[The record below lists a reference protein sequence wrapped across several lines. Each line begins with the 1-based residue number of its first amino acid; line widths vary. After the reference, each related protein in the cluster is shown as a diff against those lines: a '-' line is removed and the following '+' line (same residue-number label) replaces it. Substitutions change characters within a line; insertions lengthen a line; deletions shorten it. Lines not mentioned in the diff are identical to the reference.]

1 MKKILISSLVVLSL
15 SGCGDNKVEAKK
27 VVVDKNVT
35 AKIVPQTQKKEVA
48 KPFNPTLELK
58 KSKKESELLSKTY
71 LIFKDGAKI
80 APEGKPM
87 LIVFGQSNDPYTTK
101 LQEDIV
107 NNNKLAKSIKD
118 NLTPF
123 YINASENKM
132 HKFMHNNELMDV
144 DTKTLVSIYGIHS
157 TPTLIFIDESGKSIF
172 AVPGYMPPKQF
183 LATIDFVKEKK
194 YLGKDRKKGE
204 VYEALR
210 EYYISKGIKVK
221 KAKK

>member
-1 MKKILISSLVVLSL
+1 MKKILLSFIVAISLTA
-15 SGCGDNKVEAKK
+15 CGDNSTEAKL
-27 VVVDKNVT
+27 VSVDKNVT
-35 AKIVPQTQKKEVA
+35 KNIVPKVKESKP
-48 KPFNPTLELK
+48 KPFNPTLEK
-58 KSKKESELLSKTY
+58 AKAKKESELLAKTY
-71 LIFKDGAKI
+71 IIFKDGAKI

-87 LIVFGQSNDPYTTK
+87 LIVFGQSNDPYTIK
-101 LQEDIV
+101 MQEDITS
-107 NNNKLAKSIKD
+107 NNKLAKSIKD
-118 NLTPF
+118 NLTPI
-123 YINASENKM
+123 YINASENKV

-144 DTKTLVSIYGIHS
+144 DTKTLVSIYGVHS
-157 TPTLIFIDESGKSIF
+157 TPTLIFIDENGKSIF

-210 EYYISKGIKVK
+210 EYYISHGIEVK

>member
-1 MKKILISSLVVLSL
+1 MQKIILSAVVAMLFI
-15 SGCGDNKVEAKK
+15 GCGNSSDEAKL
-27 VVVDKNVT
+27 VSIDKNIT
-35 AKIVPQTQKKEVA
+35 ADIAPKAKKEA
-48 KPFNPTLELK
+48 PKAFNPTLEK
-58 KSKKESELLSKTY
+58 ERVKKESELLAKTY
-71 LIFKDGAKI
+71 IIFKDGAKI

-87 LIVFGQSNDPYTTK
+87 LIVFGQNSDPYTTK
-101 LQEDIV
+101 LQEDITS
-107 NNNKLAKSIKD
+107 NNSLAKSIKE
-118 NLTPF
+118 NLTPI
-123 YINASENKM
+123 YINASENKA

-144 DTKTLVSIYGIHS
+144 DTKTLVSIYGVHS
-157 TPTLIFIDESGKSIF
+157 TPTLIFIDENGKSIF

-210 EYYISKGIKVK
+210 EYYISHGIEVK

>member
-1 MKKILISSLVVLSL
+1 MQKIILSAVVAILFI
-15 SGCGDNKVEAKK
+15 GCGNSSDEAKL
-27 VVVDKNVT
+27 VSIDKNIT
-35 AKIVPQTQKKEVA
+35 ADITLKAKKEA
-48 KPFNPTLELK
+48 PKAFNPTLEK
-58 KSKKESELLSKTY
+58 ERVKKEVALLSKVFI
-71 LIFKDGAKI
+71 IFKDGAKI
-80 APEGKPM
+80 APDGKPM
-87 LIVFGQSNDPYTTK
+87 LIVFGQNGDPYTTK
-101 LQEDIV
+101 LQEDITS
-107 NNNKLAKSIKD
+107 NNSLAKSIKD
-118 NLTPF
+118 NLTPI
-123 YINASENKM
+123 YINASENKA

-144 DTKTLVSIYGIHS
+144 DTKTLVSIYGVHS

-210 EYYISKGIKVK
+210 EYYISHGIEVK

>member
-1 MKKILISSLVVLSL
+1 MKQILLSFIVVISLTA
-15 SGCGDNKVEAKK
+15 CGDSSTEAKL
-27 VVVDKNVT
+27 VSVDRNVT
-35 AKIVPQTQKKEVA
+35 KNIVPKAKESKP
-48 KPFNPTLELK
+48 KPFNPTLEK
-58 KSKKESELLSKTY
+58 EKAKKESELLAKTY
-71 LIFKDGAKI
+71 IIFKDGAKI
-80 APEGKPM
+80 APDGKPM
-87 LIVFGQSNDPYTTK
+87 LIVFGQNSDPYTTK
-101 LQEDIV
+101 FQEDV
-107 NNNKLAKSIKD
+107 TSNNKLAKSIRD
-118 NLTPF
+118 NLTPI
-123 YINASENKM
+123 YINASENKV

-144 DTKTLVSIYGIHS
+144 DTKTLVSIYGVHS

-210 EYYISKGIKVK
+210 EYYISHGIEVK